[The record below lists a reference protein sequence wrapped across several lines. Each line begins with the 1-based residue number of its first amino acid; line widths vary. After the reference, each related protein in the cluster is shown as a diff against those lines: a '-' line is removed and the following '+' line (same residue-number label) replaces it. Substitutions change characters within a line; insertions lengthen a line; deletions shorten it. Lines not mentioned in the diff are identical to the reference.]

1 MKFEPSLEILRC
13 GQVQIPVM
21 LYTYAAELDLDVEDL
36 GIFGSIIYA
45 HNKSKPLTSS
55 GVEVGQVMQVCPVI
69 SKNRLSRKLGKWKK
83 AGLIG
88 LEGSSNTDFASRRI
102 YLEPLYYRLREI
114 IIRDHPSAAKAA
126 YQSEEALIKK
136 QENRIEELEM
146 ELQQERRRAAV
157 LPEVSVNGS
166 KDFRLVADFIS
177 QKTGNLLSIKMGN
190 ELRKWMDQLGFKTE
204 FILCML
210 ELCFERNINH
220 PREISRIASGL
231 KECSINSLEAME
243 TYFRT
248 FVDDKPP
255 QAFGFDPEVIEFGR
269 FTGLDM
275 NAEARKKVYYKWR
288 YDWGFS
294 SELIKRAGEIM
305 CNRTKNGGLDYIDGI
320 LNNWREKNI
329 RSLSDVD
336 AEILEH
342 QSRRKAGEKPLKLS
356 RKSAEER
363 EIYIPPGLTPEG
375 TAVSK

>member
-1 MKFEPSLEILRC
+1 MQFEPSLEILRW
-13 GQVQIPVM
+13 GHVQIPVM
-21 LYTYAAELDLDVEDL
+21 LYTYAAELDLDAEDL
-36 GIFGSIIYA
+36 GILGSILYA
-45 HNKSKPLTSS
+45 YCKSKPLT
-55 GVEVGQVMQVCPVI
+55 GFGIEVGQVMQVCPVV
-69 SKNRLSRKLGKWKK
+69 SKNRLSRKLGKWEK
-83 AGLIG
+83 AGLIS
-88 LEGSSNTDFASRRI
+88 LEGSPNAEFASRRI
-102 YLEPLYYRLREI
+102 YLEPLYCRLREL
-114 IIRDHPSAAKAA
+114 IIRDHPAAANAA
-126 YQSEEALIKK
+126 CQSEEAIIRA
-136 QENRIEELEM
+136 QEKRIEELEM
-146 ELQQERRRAAV
+146 ELQLERRKAV
-157 LPEVSVNGS
+157 VPEVSVTGN

-177 QKTGNLLSIKMGN
+177 QKTGNLISIKMGN
-190 ELRKWMDQLGFKTE
+190 ELRKWMDEMGFKTE

-255 QAFGFDPEVIEFGR
+255 QAYGFDPEVIEFGH

-294 SELIKRAGEIM
+294 FELIKRAGEIM

-320 LNNWREKNI
+320 LSNWKEKNI
-329 RSLSDVD
+329 RSLSEVD
-336 AEILEH
+336 AEMLEH

-356 RKSAEER
+356 RKPVDDR
-363 EIYIPPGLTPEG
+363 EIYIPPGVIQDG
-375 TAVSK
+375 TAVGK